1 MKILHCCLANFYI
14 DNYGYQENIM
24 PKMHKL
30 QGHEVQIVASTETF
44 INNKNLGYIKPS
56 KYLTKEGIIINRI
69 PYVKYL
75 PLFITKKLR
84 IYSGLS
90 SILNDFHPDIIFLH
104 DVQFISVKEIVNYC
118 KKNKV
123 IVYADC
129 HTDFVN
135 SARNWISKNILHKI
149 IYKWCANIIEP
160 YTRKFYGVLPLR
172 VDFLRK
178 VYKIPENKL
187 DLLVMG
193 ADDSQFDFNK
203 KNSIRSRFR
212 KEHNISEKD
221 FLVVTGG
228 KIDSA
233 KNIHILLQAISEINN
248 ENIKIVFFGSIKE
261 DIKNEIL
268 KYIDDSIVKYLG
280 WLDSNQIYDV
290 LLSSDLAIYPGTHS
304 VLWEQSIGVGLPCIL
319 KRWKGMEHFDVGGN
333 CIFIDEINAINI
345 KEKILLLYNDS
356 QMFKMMK
363 DVSMN
368 IGANKFQ
375 YSKISKYAINQFN

>member
-1 MKILHCCLANFYI
+1 
-14 DNYGYQENIM
+14 M

-375 YSKISKYAINQFN
+375 YSKISKYAINQFNK